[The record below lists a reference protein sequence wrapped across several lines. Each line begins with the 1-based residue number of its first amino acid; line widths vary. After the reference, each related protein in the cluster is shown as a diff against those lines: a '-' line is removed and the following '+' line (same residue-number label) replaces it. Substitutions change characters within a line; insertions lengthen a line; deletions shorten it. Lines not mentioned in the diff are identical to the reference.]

1 MTGTKEE
8 LLQSLRKDWSEMH
21 RTESWKRRKDLRR
34 HMERLQIRLDKLR
47 TEEKKR
53 NG

>member
-8 LLQSLRKDWSEMH
+8 LLQRLRNDWNEMH